1 MNHRF
6 IRLIIGL
13 LIVFILAGCSSKTE
27 EKNKEELFVCLDN
40 FYKFIEEGKTDQ
52 RLQLYADSAIIM
64 PNYGE
69 LIYFDET
76 ARLRWKGYD
85 EEYIFRIKDLERI
98 KLEILGSTAYVIN
111 KYYYTFHAKTDTA
124 NWKKTK
130 NIHIWKRLNNKWL
143 LYADIWN
150 SSE

>member
-1 MNHRF
+1 MNY
-6 IRLIIGL
+6 RLINIIIGL
-13 LIVFILAGCSSKTE
+13 LAIFIITGCSRKTE
-27 EKNKEELFVCLDN
+27 EKNKEELLISLDN

-64 PNYGE
+64 PNYGK

-76 ARLRWKGYD
+76 ARTRWKSYD
-85 EEYIFRIKDLERI
+85 EEYIFRIKDLERV
-98 KLEILGSTAYVIN
+98 KLEVTGSTAYVIN
-111 KYYYTFHAKTDTA
+111 KYFYTFHAKADTSD
-124 NWKKTK
+124 WKKTK
-130 NIHIWKRLNNKWL
+130 NIHIWKRKKNKWL